1 MTTGPDPRQDS
12 APRTATSLWLSGLV
26 VLLVGGFVAFRVLN
40 PIIAAALV
48 IGAATVLVV
57 AVVARDWDQ
66 HPGYEKR
73 EQARA
78 ERRKIKFAE
87 NQGARDRD
95 RAKWEAH
102 QARQEK
108 KAARQAVRQASEGR
122 PPSE

>member
-1 MTTGPDPRQDS
+1 MTNGAAPEPDPGPRS
-12 APRTATSLWLSGLV
+12 AAGLWGGLV
-26 VLLVGGFVAFRVLN
+26 VLLVGGYLAFRVLN

-66 HPGYEKR
+66 HPGYEER

-78 ERRKIKFAE
+78 ERRKIKFAQ

-102 QARQEK
+102 QARQRQR
-108 KAARQAVRQASEGR
+108 AAQQGPDGST
-122 PPSE
+122 PPG